1 MAIEAGKLRHK
12 FGLYSLTDTREA
24 SGQKVKTPVFVRN
37 LQCEIVDANQVIRR
51 LGVGVD
57 FSNKLMLHCRFN
69 SAVAMGM
76 QVMKNNINY
85 KITAIENPELRNVEL
100 YITVEKVV

>member
-37 LQCEIVDANQVIRR
+37 LQCEILDAKQVIRR

-69 SAVAMGM
+69 SDMAMGM

-85 KITAIENPELRNVEL
+85 KITAIENPELRNIEL

>member
-12 FGLYSLTDTREA
+12 FGLYSLTETREA
-24 SGQKVKTPVFVRN
+24 SGQKVKAPVFFRN
-37 LQCEIVDANQVIRR
+37 

-57 FSNKLMLHCRFN
+57 FTNKLMLHCRFN

>member
-12 FGLYSLTDTREA
+12 FGLYSFTENREA
-24 SGQKVKTPVFVRN
+24 SGQRVKAPVFVRN
-37 LQCEIVDANQVIRR
+37 LQCEILEQKQVIRR

-76 QVMKNNINY
+76 QVMNNNINY
-85 KITAIENPELRNVEL
+85 KITAIENPELRNIEL